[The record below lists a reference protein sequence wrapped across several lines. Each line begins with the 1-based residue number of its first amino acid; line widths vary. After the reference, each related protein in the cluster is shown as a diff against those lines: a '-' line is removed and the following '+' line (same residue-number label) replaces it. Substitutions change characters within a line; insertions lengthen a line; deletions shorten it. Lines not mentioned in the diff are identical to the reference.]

1 MTDRIEATGRNLR
14 DFGLLFGLLGS
25 GAGAYFLWR
34 GGVAG
39 PYLLASGMI
48 FLSLGLFFRTPLKP
62 LYVGWMSFA
71 HLLGWINTRLLLG
84 LFYYLVLTPIGLI
97 LRLTG
102 KDLLQERLDTTAKS
116 YWTKPEKHP
125 PGPEQYRRLF

>member
-1 MTDRIEATGRNLR
+1 LIDRIEASGRNLR

-25 GAGAYFLWR
+25 VAGVYFFWR
-34 GGVAG
+34 GSVAG
-39 PYLLASGMI
+39 PYLFASGLI
-48 FLSLGLFFRTPLKP
+48 FLSLGLFFRSPLKP

-97 LRLTG
+97 LRLAG
-102 KDLLQERLDTTAKS
+102 KDLLHERLDRTAGS
-116 YWTKPEKHP
+116 YWTEPEKHP